1 MYFSTKQNN
10 KSKAKQ
16 KSESKL
22 NKMKENKIKA
32 FQVNGGKCIVSY
44 KRSWI
49 PVKIKQSEVKWN
61 ARKCFKTAVL
71 LFIYLNAHTHTKK
84 TFVCQISHM
93 VQPNKMKPEN
103 IS

>member
-1 MYFSTKQNN
+1 MYSSTKQNN

-49 PVKIKQSEVKWN
+49 PAKIKQSEVKCKEMFQN
-61 ARKCFKTAVL
+61 SCFIVH
-71 LFIYLNAHTHTKK
+71 LFKHAHTHTKK